1 MTGNTYFKNAG
12 IILIFFLRI
21 YKTHLF
27 TNSNFVFAVYESMG
41 HKEMDMTGQL
51 NKNNVNH
58 TGRPRGSDGKE
69 SACKTED
76 LGSILGWGRHPGG
89 GKGNPLQRVTEEH
102 TVWHSSLNQV

>member
-51 NKNNVNH
+51 NNNNYMLVLPFNSEYFLI
-58 TGRPRGSDGKE
+58 TL
-69 SACKTED
+69 T
-76 LGSILGWGRHPGG
+76 LL
-89 GKGNPLQRVTEEH
+89 
-102 TVWHSSLNQV
+102 